1 MILGMSVETF
11 TFVHVVISLVGI
23 MTGFI
28 VVALMMA
35 SAPIAGW
42 NAFFLISTILTS
54 ITGYFFPFTK
64 GLTPAH
70 VVGAISLAILAVA
83 LYAMYARHLF
93 GWWRK
98 IYVATAMAA
107 LYLNFFV
114 SIVQSFDKFTYLK
127 KFAPTGSEPPFAIVQ
142 GSVLILF
149 IILGVVT
156 ARRYRP
162 VD

>member
-28 VVALMMA
+28 VVALMLQ

-42 NAFFLISTILTS
+42 NAFFLVSTILTS
-54 ITGYFFPFTK
+54 VTGYFFPIT

-70 VVGAISLAILAVA
+70 VVGAISLVILAVA
-83 LYAMYARHLF
+83 LFAVYGKKLVGR
-93 GWWRK
+93 WRA
-98 IYVATAMAA
+98 IYVVSAVAA
-107 LYLNFFV
+107 LWLNFFV
-114 SIVQSFDKFTYLK
+114 AVVQSFNKFAYLNT
-127 KFAPTGSEPPFAIVQ
+127 FAPTGSEPPFAVTQ
-142 GSVLILF
+142 GIVLILF
-149 IILGVVT
+149 IVLGVAAV
-156 ARRYRP
+156 RRYRP

>member
-1 MILGMSVETF
+1 MVLGMSIETF

-28 VVALMMA
+28 VVALMLQ

-42 NAFFLISTILTS
+42 NAFFLVSTILTS
-54 ITGYFFPFTK
+54 VTGYFFPITQ
-64 GLTPAH
+64 GVTPAH

-83 LYAMYARHLF
+83 LFAVYGKKLEGR
-93 GWWRK
+93 WRAT
-98 IYVATAMAA
+98 YVATAVAA

-114 SIVQSFDKFTYLK
+114 AIVQSFNKFAYLN
-127 KFAPTGSEPPFAIVQ
+127 KFAPTGAEPPFAITQ
-142 GSVLILF
+142 GIVLLLF
-149 IILGVVT
+149 IVMGVAAV
-156 ARRYRP
+156 RRYHP